1 VPWSLVRTSGPRLRS
16 RPSAVRLQVSRPVR
30 LPPSVVCGGCANTC
44 MHAVCP
50 HVDEVGFAQVVK
62 QGHVQ
67 AVKPS
72 KSATLDLFVGLD

>member
-1 VPWSLVRTSGPRLRS
+1 
-16 RPSAVRLQVSRPVR
+16 
-30 LPPSVVCGGCANTC
+30 